1 MTDPGP
7 APAALGWAGLLLVA
21 MSVAAVVLLVA
32 VWARLARGRAADRV
46 RGVAPYADADTV
58 DDLGTGPSDDA
69 PGRRLAGLAAL
80 TLPVAGR
87 EAAAAGAADWTTV
100 PEGET
105 PAGITSVPAAGSLRA
120 WLWGEQGVAGEYLL
134 ARRSVRVGRD
144 PASDIVLDDQT
155 VSRDHATL
163 KYAGG
168 SWWLLPGITGNGT
181 WVNGRI
187 VRPGEQV
194 PVCDNDRL
202 RFGLHTQLR
211 LRVPPGRWG

>member
-1 MTDPGP
+1 VTGSEPV
-7 APAALGWAGLLLVA
+7 ALGWAGPLLVA
-21 MSVAAVVLLVA
+21 LAVSAAVILVAA
-32 VWARLARGRAADRV
+32 WTRLASGRTADRA
-46 RGVAPYADADTV
+46 RAEPSYADADTIEE
-58 DDLGTGPSDDA
+58 LGSGPSDDA
-69 PGRRLAGLAAL
+69 LGRRLAGLAAL

-87 EAAAAGAADWTTV
+87 GRAAATGAPDWTTV
-100 PEGET
+100 PEDEA
-105 PAGITSVPAAGSLRA
+105 PAGVTPVPAAGSLRA
-120 WLWGEQGVAGEYLL
+120 WLWGEQGVVGEYLL

-163 KYAGG
+163 KYADG
-168 SWWLLPGITGNGT
+168 SWRLLPGVTRNGT
-181 WVNGRI
+181 WVNGHI

-211 LRVPPGRWG
+211 LRVPPGRRG